1 MCSRYRH
8 KSCLSTPDPTIPP
21 CPSCVTI
28 TQAALSDNPQDL
40 IDHINTS
47 VNLAEDGF
55 DDEEVPAF
63 ANTSDE
69 EEIENNPSQNAP
81 KMDAEAIKGLLKEL
95 KEDMSAQNKLTADN
109 LVAQM
114 STKLTEQANQF
125 NDALNEVQENVAQVR
140 REAIAN
146 ERLGE
151 WGEEDEL
158 QQNPTTAVENQSSR
172 QEDDFNN
179 SRQDHRKATRD
190 SRKET
195 NVKEPRESS

>member
-1 MCSRYRH
+1 MIDHINTSVN
-8 KSCLSTPDPTIPP
+8 LVEDGFDDEEVAAFANAASTPDPTIPP

-28 TQAALSDNPQDL
+28 TQAALSSNPQDL

-55 DDEEVPAF
+55 EDEEVAAF

-95 KEDMSAQNKLTADN
+95 REDMSAQNKQTAEN

-114 STKLTEQANQF
+114 STKLTEQSKQF
-125 NDALNEVQENVAQVR
+125 NDALNEVQENVEQVR
-140 REAIAN
+140 CVAIGN
-146 ERLGE
+146 ERPGD
-151 WGEEDEL
+151 WGDEHEL
-158 QQNPTTAVENQSSR
+158 QQNPITTAENQSSR
-172 QEDDFNN
+172 
-179 SRQDHRKATRD
+179 
-190 SRKET
+190 
-195 NVKEPRESS
+195 